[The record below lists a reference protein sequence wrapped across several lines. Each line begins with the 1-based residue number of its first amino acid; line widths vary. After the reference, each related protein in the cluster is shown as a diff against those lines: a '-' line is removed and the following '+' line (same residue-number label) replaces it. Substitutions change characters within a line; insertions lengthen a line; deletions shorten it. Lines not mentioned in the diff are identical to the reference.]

1 MSDNFFPKA
10 TIWYQFAAF
19 VRKGRGTYILRMGFL
34 DSIRNLFKRSEAV
47 ESGAANAAS
56 TTPRTGGVPLLPT
69 GAALNIATVYRCV
82 NLLAD
87 SVANLP
93 VQYMRMKGDI
103 FVEDKSSRLHYL
115 LNVQPCAYMS
125 AVDFW
130 RQVVQ
135 YLLLNGNAYIVPV
148 YDYNTMDVA
157 RLALIDPTGVM
168 HDVVNDT
175 YTINDVYAGISGVYR
190 EDEVIH
196 IKNYSRDGKTGLST
210 IGFAR
215 TTLDITSVGDAE
227 TLNRFANGGNVRGI
241 ISNDTSVRGFG
252 EYQDNELEK
261 TATNLDERFRNGE
274 RIVSLPGQVQFSPI
288 SLSSTDMQF
297 LETRKF
303 SVREICRF
311 FGVHPSFVFDDT
323 SNNYK
328 SAEMAN
334 VAFLSNTLN
343 PILRKIETELH
354 RKLVAPSL
362 CCKRRFQFDRRGLYA
377 CDLDS
382 RIKYQAQTIAVGI
395 YTVNEWRKEENKPAV
410 EGGDTVLVSA
420 NLKGITEAGQPSE
433 PAAEPVN
440 EPVETQ
446 PAEPVNEPNSNGEE

>member
-1 MSDNFFPKA
+1 MGFFDNIRSIFK
-10 TIWYQFAAF
+10 
-19 VRKGRGTYILRMGFL
+19 RGT
-34 DSIRNLFKRSEAV
+34 DNTSTETQ
-47 ESGAANAAS
+47 EPAS
-56 TTPRTGGVPLLPT
+56 TARTGAVSLLT
-69 GAALNIATVYRCV
+69 SAGTELQIATVYRCV

-93 VQYMRMKGDI
+93 IQYMRLKGDI
-103 FVEDKSSRLHYL
+103 FAEDRASRLHYV
-115 LNVQPCAYMS
+115 LNVQPCSYMS

-148 YDYNTMDVA
+148 YDLVAMDISELKLVS
-157 RLALIDPTGVM
+157 PTSVS
-168 HDVVNDT
+168 HDT
-175 YTINDVYAGISGVYR
+175 YNNKYTITDVKAGVSLTL
-190 EDEVIH
+190 DESEIIH
-196 IKNYSRDGKTGLST
+196 IKNYTKDGKNGLST
-210 IGFAR
+210 LSFAR
-215 TTLDITSVGDAE
+215 TTLDITSTGDKE

-241 ISNDTSVRGFG
+241 VSNDTSVRGFG
-252 EYQDNELEK
+252 EYQDKELEK
-261 TATNLDERFRNGE
+261 TATDLDGRFRNGE

-343 PILRKIETELH
+343 PILRKIENELH
-354 RKLVAPSL
+354 RKLVAPTL
-362 CCKRRFQFDRRGLYA
+362 CCKRKFQFDRRGLYA
-377 CDLDS
+377 CDLES
-382 RIKYQAQTIAVGI
+382 RIKYQAQTIAAGI
-395 YTVNEWRKEENKPAV
+395 YTVNEWRREENKPPI

-420 NLKGITEAGQPSE
+420 NLKGITEAGKPAQPAQE
-433 PAAEPVN
+433 PSN
-440 EPVETQ
+440 EPK
-446 PAEPVNEPNSNGEE
+446 EPNNDGEE

>member
-1 MSDNFFPKA
+1 M
-10 TIWYQFAAF
+10 
-19 VRKGRGTYILRMGFL
+19 GLR
-34 DSIRNLFKRSEAV
+34 SYIRNLFSRFSNGSV
-47 ESGAANAAS
+47 EVVK
-56 TTPRTGGVPLLPT
+56 TPRTGYTFMPVT
-69 GAALNIATVYRCV
+69 GNAMNVATVYRCV

-93 VQYMRMKGDI
+93 MQYLRLKEDV
-103 FVEDKSSRLHYL
+103 FVEDKTSRLHYL
-115 LNVQPCAYMS
+115 LTVQPCSYLS

-130 RQVVQ
+130 RLAVQ
-135 YLLLNGNAYIVPV
+135 YLLLNGNVYILPRYEGMEIV
-148 YDYNTMDVA
+148 D
-157 RLALIDPTGVM
+157 LAIVDPTTVM
-168 HDVVNDT
+168 HDTTNDM
-175 YTINDVYAGISGVYR
+175 YTINDVNAGVSRTYS
-190 EDEVIH
+190 ESEVIH
-196 IKNYSRDGKTGLST
+196 IKNYTRDGKTGLST

-215 TTLDITSVGDAE
+215 TTLDITRTGDAE

-241 ISNDTSVRGFG
+241 VSNDTSVRGFG
-252 EYQDNELEK
+252 EYQDAELER
-261 TATNLDERFRNGE
+261 TATDLDDRFRCGE
-274 RIVSLPGQVQFSPI
+274 RIVSLPGQVQFNPI

-343 PILRKIETELH
+343 PILRKIENELL

-362 CCKRRFQFDRRGLYA
+362 YCKRKFQFDRRGLFA
-377 CDLDS
+377 CDLES
-382 RIKYQAQTIAVGI
+382 RIRYQSQTIAAGI

-410 EGGDTVLVSA
+410 DGGDKVLVSA
-420 NLKGITEAGQPSE
+420 NLKGIDDMTTNTENINNDG
-433 PAAEPVN
+433 N
-440 EPVETQ
+440 E
-446 PAEPVNEPNSNGEE
+446 